1 MKQYKINLKSLIP
14 KGHVFMEYKENI
26 LFMATTWA
34 IPTSFHR
41 EHLKINSYIS
51 IPERYKLP
59 LRIDMTVKI
68 DSPGLYL
75 LVGKGRISFGTGW
88 WDNRRISDICEPDTK
103 PMCKCN
109 QNIPLN
115 EFVDISVIYDYKF
128 MQILVNGEQRYY
140 SLKEKYMKSKALI
153 EQNADGFEIKLA
165 AAKRTDVLVKSFI
178 ITEYEEESAIYVTP
192 KSICKESD
200 NAATPKITSF
210 EESIA
215 LLDENVKSEI
225 TKTNDYLLTLKPI
238 KFKRKVAD
246 GKITYLASG
255 NGFSYIMYLC
265 SDRMYHSLQW
275 YIITSSK
282 PEFWHK
288 KADMMV
294 ETLQKLAESS
304 PKFAKRMFDNLKE
317 CVGCCPG
324 GCAVITQYELGG
336 QKKGVC
342 HGKMEFKMSVSDF
355 ADVRRF
361 IKTLNELLIEREPLW
376 KNN

>member
-1 MKQYKINLKSLIP
+1 MKQYKINLKSFIP
-14 KGHVFMEYKENI
+14 KGHILMEYKENL
-26 LFMATTWA
+26 LFMTTTRA

-51 IPERYKLP
+51 VPEKYKLP
-59 LRIDMTVKI
+59 LRIDMTVRI

-103 PMCKCN
+103 PMHKYN

-115 EFVDISVIYDYKF
+115 EFVDISVIYNNMF
-128 MQILVNGEQRYY
+128 MQILVNGEERYY
-140 SLKEKYMKSKALI
+140 SLKEKYMKSKALT
-153 EQNADGFEIKLA
+153 EENAEGFEIRLA
-165 AAKRTDVLVKSFI
+165 AAKRTEVCVKSFI
-178 ITEYEEESAIYVTP
+178 ITEYEEESAKYVAP

-200 NAATPKITSF
+200 NAATPKITLF

-215 LLDENVKSEI
+215 FLDQNVKNEI
-225 TKTNDYLLTLKPI
+225 IKTNDYLLSLKPI

-246 GKITYLASG
+246 GKITYLASE
-255 NGFSYIMYLC
+255 NGFSYIMYLS

-282 PEFWHK
+282 PEFWHR

-294 ETLQKLAESS
+294 DTLQKSAELS
-304 PKFAKRMFDNLKE
+304 PEFAKRMFDNLKE

-324 GCAVITQYELGG
+324 GCAVNTQYELGG

-361 IKTLNELLIEREPLW
+361 VETLNELLVEREPL
-376 KNN
+376 